1 MPNIMTETI
10 CLQCSAPLNGLV
22 CEYCGSLANLH
33 MNRDEEMQALTEYH
47 NILLKLE
54 EKPEAEIK
62 MLSKGFIPS
71 NPDVLIEA
79 GVRVIPL
86 IDFTNTSDDV
96 VEAAA
101 RRLDAISL
109 KLRLLPPTPEI
120 ARALK
125 EFEPV
130 AEDFKVTHKRQDK
143 VFTIWATIFIAIMVM
158 ACLFFG
164 YLLLT

>member
-1 MPNIMTETI
+1 MTETN
-10 CLQCSAPLNGLV
+10 CLQCSAPLNGLI

-79 GVRVIPL
+79 GIRVMPL
-86 IDFTNTSDDV
+86 IDLTNTGDDV

-109 KLRLLPPTPEI
+109 KLRLLPDTPEI
-120 ARALK
+120 TQALN
-125 EFEPV
+125 EFETFTE
-130 AEDFKVTHKRQDK
+130 AFKVLHKKQDK
-143 VFTIWATIFIAIMVM
+143 EAGILVALILVFIIA

-164 YLLLT
+164 YLLMG

>member
-1 MPNIMTETI
+1 MIETT
-10 CLQCSAPLNGLV
+10 CHQCNAPLNGFV
-22 CEYCGSLANLH
+22 CEYCGSLANLY
-33 MNRDEEMQALTEYH
+33 MNREEEMQALTEYH

-54 EKPEAEIK
+54 EKPEEEIK

-79 GVRVIPL
+79 GIRVMPL
-86 IDFTNTSDDV
+86 IDLTNTGDDV

-109 KLRLLPPTPEI
+109 KLRLLPDGSEST
-120 ARALK
+120 RALQ
-125 EFEPV
+125 EFDTFTE
-130 AEDFKVTHKRQDK
+130 EFKLLHKKQDREGG
-143 VFTIWATIFIAIMVM
+143 IIAVLMILFMIA

-164 YLLLT
+164 YLLMG

>member
-1 MPNIMTETI
+1 MTKTT

-33 MNRDEEMQALTEYH
+33 MNQDEEMQALTEYH

-62 MLSKGFIPS
+62 ILSNGFIPS

-79 GVRVIPL
+79 GVRMIPI
-86 IDFTNTSDDV
+86 IDLTNTYDDV
-96 VEAAA
+96 VEAAS

-109 KLRLLPPTPEI
+109 RLRLLPDTPEI
-120 ARALK
+120 TRALK
-125 EFEPV
+125 EFETFTEEFNV
-130 AEDFKVTHKRQDK
+130 LHKKQSK
-143 VFTIWATIFIAIMVM
+143 ETNILIALLLVFIIA

-164 YLLLT
+164 FLLIG

>member
-1 MPNIMTETI
+1 MIKTT
-10 CLQCSAPLNGLV
+10 CLQCNAPLNGLV

-54 EKPEAEIK
+54 EKPEDEIK

-71 NPDVLIEA
+71 NPEVLVEA
-79 GVRVIPL
+79 GIRVMPL
-86 IDFTNTSDDV
+86 IDLTNTGDDV

-109 KLRLLPPTPEI
+109 KIRLLPDMPESK
-120 ARALK
+120 RALQ
-125 EFEPV
+125 EFETFI
-130 AEDFKVTHKRQDK
+130 EEFKLLHKKQDREGGIIAVLML
-143 VFTIWATIFIAIMVM
+143 VFMLAV
-158 ACLFFG
+158 CLFFG
-164 YLLLT
+164 YLLMG

>member
-1 MPNIMTETI
+1 MIETT
-10 CLQCSAPLNGLV
+10 CLQCNAPLNGLI

-54 EKPEAEIK
+54 EKPEDEIK
-62 MLSKGFIPS
+62 MLSKGFIPL

-79 GVRVIPL
+79 GIRLMPL
-86 IDFTNTSDDV
+86 IDLTNTGDDV

-109 KLRLLPPTPEI
+109 KLRLLPDMPEI
-120 ARALK
+120 TQALEEFETFTK
-125 EFEPV
+125 EF
-130 AEDFKVTHKRQDK
+130 KVLHTKQYREGGVIAVLMI
-143 VFTIWATIFIAIMVM
+143 VFVIA

-164 YLLLT
+164 YLLMG

>member
-1 MPNIMTETI
+1 MIETT
-10 CLQCSAPLNGLV
+10 CLQCNARLNGLV

-54 EKPEAEIK
+54 EEPDDEIK

-79 GVRVIPL
+79 GIRVMPL
-86 IDFTNTSDDV
+86 IDLTNTGDDV

-101 RRLDAISL
+101 RRLDAIRL
-109 KLRLLPPTPEI
+109 KLRLLPDMPETRQALEAFETFAEEFKILHKKQDREGGII
-120 ARALK
+120 AVLML
-125 EFEPV
+125 
-130 AEDFKVTHKRQDK
+130 
-143 VFTIWATIFIAIMVM
+143 VFVIA

-164 YLLLT
+164 YLLMG

>member
-1 MPNIMTETI
+1 
-10 CLQCSAPLNGLV
+10 
-22 CEYCGSLANLH
+22 

-62 MLSKGFIPS
+62 ILSKGFIPS

-79 GVRVIPL
+79 GIRVMPL
-86 IDFTNTSDDV
+86 VDLTNTGDDV

-101 RRLDAISL
+101 RRLDVITL
-109 KLRLLPPTPEI
+109 KLRLLPDTPEI
-120 ARALK
+120 AQAVK
-125 EFEPV
+125 EFETFT
-130 AEDFKVTHKRQDK
+130 EEFKVLHKKQDK
-143 VFTIWATIFIAIMVM
+143 EGCIIAVLIVVFIIA

-164 YLLLT
+164 YLLMS